1 MPSHPMSDQGYRE
14 IQLTG
19 KQLVFFFMASV
30 VLAVA
35 IFLLGVSVGRGV
47 RGAQPPIEP
56 TASAEALEDAPA
68 TMPPPTELRP
78 ADQRYHTELQGQR
91 DTAPP
96 AAAAGGTKAASAPA
110 VPPPSD
116 AAAPSRAAAPAPATQ
131 APPPASAATPAGEAI
146 YIQTGAFSTRANAT
160 RHVSELKSKGHAAV
174 IVPTSG
180 GSPFRV
186 RLGPFTDR
194 TEVDRLRARLKAE
207 GFDSSV
213 SP

>member
-1 MPSHPMSDQGYRE
+1 MSDQGYRE

-47 RGAQPPIEP
+47 RGAQPPVEP

-91 DTAPP
+91 DAARP
-96 AAAAGGTKAASAPA
+96 AAAAGETKAAAP
-110 VPPPSD
+110 PTTD
-116 AAAPSRAAAPAPATQ
+116 AAAPPRAGAPAPAAQTP
-131 APPPASAATPAGEAI
+131 AVASASAPAGEAI
-146 YIQTGAFSTRANAT
+146 YIQTGAFSTRANAN
-160 RHVSELKSKGHAAV
+160 RQVSELKSKGHVAV

>member
-1 MPSHPMSDQGYRE
+1 MSDQGYRE

-47 RGAQPPIEP
+47 RGAQPAVEP
-56 TASAEALEDAPA
+56 TASAETLEDAPA
-68 TMPPPTELRP
+68 AMPPPTELRP
-78 ADQRYHTELQGQR
+78 TDQRYHTELQGQR
-91 DTAPP
+91 DGAPPVAAASETKPVAAPAAPP
-96 AAAAGGTKAASAPA
+96 AAPAATPQ
-110 VPPPSD
+110 
-116 AAAPSRAAAPAPATQ
+116 APAPA
-131 APPPASAATPAGEAI
+131 PVSAPAGEAI
-146 YIQTGAFSTRANAT
+146 YIQTGAFSTRANANRQIT
-160 RHVSELKSKGHAAV
+160 ELKSKGHAAV

-186 RLGPFTDR
+186 RLGPFTNR